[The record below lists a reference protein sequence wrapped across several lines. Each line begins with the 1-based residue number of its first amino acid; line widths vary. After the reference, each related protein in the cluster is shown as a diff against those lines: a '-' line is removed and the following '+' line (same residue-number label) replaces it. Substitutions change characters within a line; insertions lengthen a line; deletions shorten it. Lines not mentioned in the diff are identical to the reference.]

1 MEDFRGADGMLLIGA
16 SENNAD
22 LHYASGFLAPDPYTF
37 VQSAEASTI
46 LVSELEIDRAK
57 AQAGVDRVLSI
68 APFQHQAA
76 QQSPPLPAACLYF
89 GAVALA
95 LSEIGLKRL
104 LVPAEFPLAA
114 ADFLRAAGYELQVA
128 EPPLFPQ
135 RAIKSPAELDAIQ
148 SALKAAEAGMEA
160 AIAALRAS
168 SVEDDGLLRLEGE
181 TLTSEKIRYLIHHR
195 LLELNCVAEHTI
207 VACGRD
213 SCDPHEEGSGP
224 LRAHQPIV
232 IDIFPRSA
240 ATRYFGDITR
250 TVVKGRAGDSL
261 KRMYETV
268 LSAQERGLS
277 LVCNQA
283 DGREIHREILA
294 LFEEAGFETGERDGR
309 IQGFFHG
316 TGHGLGLEIHES
328 PSISSRGGRLE
339 TGHVVTV
346 EPGLYYAGVGGVR
359 IEDVVAVEDGGCRVL
374 TSFPRFLEL

>member
-1 MEDFRGADGMLLIGA
+1 MENFRGADGMLLIGA
-16 SENNAD
+16 SESNAD
-22 LHYASGFLAPDPYTF
+22 LHYSSGFLAPDPFAF
-37 VQSAEASTI
+37 VQSAEASTL
-46 LVSELEIDRAK
+46 LVSDLEIDRAK
-57 AQAGVDRVLSI
+57 AQSDADEVLSI

-76 QQSPPLPAACLYF
+76 QQSPPLPAGCLYF

-104 LVPAEFPLAA
+104 LVPADFPLAA
-114 ADFLRAAGYELQVA
+114 ADFLRTTGFELQVA
-128 EPPLFPQ
+128 DPPLFPQ
-135 RAIKSPAELDAIQ
+135 RAVKRPAELEAIQ
-148 SALKAAEAGMEA
+148 SALKAAEAGMDA
-160 AIAALRAS
+160 AIEALRAS
-168 SVEDDGLLRLEGE
+168 SVGADGFLRLEGSF
-181 TLTSEKIRYLIHHR
+181 LTSERVRYLIHHR
-195 LLELNCVAEHTI
+195 LLELNCFAEHTI
-207 VACGRD
+207 VACGTA
-213 SCDPHEEGSGP
+213 SCDPHEEGSGS

-268 LSAQERGLS
+268 RGAQELGLTR
-277 LVCNQA
+277 VRNRA

-294 LFEEAGFETGERDGR
+294 LFEEAGFVTGERDGR
-309 IQGFFHG
+309 MQGFFHG
-316 TGHGLGLEIHES
+316 TGHGLGLEIHEP

-359 IEDVVAVEDGGCRVL
+359 IEDVVVVDDDGCRVL
-374 TSFPRFLEL
+374 TRFPKFLEL